1 MVHRGIV
8 KTPLQDNTV
17 GEGAKSAVGC
27 SIRLRQERV
36 GVVDVAKRPGAR
48 GDGASMSMIRHP

>member
-8 KTPLQDNTV
+8 KTALQGDAV
-17 GEGAKSAVGC
+17 RDGAKSAVRGG
-27 SIRLRQERV
+27 IGVRKERV

-48 GDGASMSMIRHP
+48 GDGACLSMIRRP